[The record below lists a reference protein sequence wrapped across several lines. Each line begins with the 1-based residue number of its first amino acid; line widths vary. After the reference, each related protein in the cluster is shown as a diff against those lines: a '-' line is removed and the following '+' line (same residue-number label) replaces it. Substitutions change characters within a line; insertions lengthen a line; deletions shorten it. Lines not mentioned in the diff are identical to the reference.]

1 MVVEYQN
8 VTLENIHI
16 SNIVQTEKFVHM
28 HLHMNILCVCACV
41 CVCVCVCVF
50 VCVWVHNKVNV
61 KRDNEFDK

>member
-16 SNIVQTEKFVHM
+16 SNIVQTEKVVHM

-41 CVCVCVCVF
+41 CVF
-50 VCVWVHNKVNV
+50 VCVWVHNKVNG